1 MSTHTNTNADASVEK
16 GMDKAQD
23 VATRTAQKVSETAE
37 VAQQKVSATAA
48 DAKEQIT
55 RKAAQVGEQA
65 KSTVD
70 TRMNEVAHEL
80 GSVAEAVRQT
90 TQEVSGDENA
100 VVARYGERLAG
111 QIEGISSY
119 LNNNG
124 VEEVLDDLQNFARR
138 QPAMFLGG
146 AFMLGIV
153 VGRFLRSSADRG
165 YNFDSGSRDL
175 YGQQYPDS
183 SYGGSTGYS
192 GGATGY
198 SDQGQGQSRTGFNQT
213 STTAQNWD

>member
-1 MSTHTNTNADASVEK
+1 MSHYTDTNPDLGSETS
-16 GMDKAQD
+16 MDKVQE
-23 VATRTAQKVSETAE
+23 VASRTQQIVSETASA
-37 VAQQKVSATAA
+37 AQQKVGETAA
-48 DAKEQIT
+48 VAKEQVT
-55 RKAAQVGEQA
+55 RKAAEMGEQA

-70 TRMNEVAHEL
+70 SRMNEVAHEL

-90 TQEVSGDENA
+90 THEVAGDDNT

-124 VEEVLDDLQNFARR
+124 VEQVLDDLQGFARR

-165 YNFDSGSRDL
+165 YGYDQEYTG
-175 YGQQYPDS
+175 G
-183 SYGGSTGYS
+183 SYGGQTNYGDY
-192 GGATGY
+192 
-198 SDQGQGQSRTGFNQT
+198 QGQGSSQTGRHT
-213 STTAQNWD
+213 SMTSQNWD

>member
-1 MSTHTNTNADASVEK
+1 MSNHTNTTNTSMDMGNETTKEK
-16 GMDKAQD
+16 VQE
-23 VATRTAQKVSETAE
+23 VATRTQQKVNETAGAAQQKVSETAA
-37 VAQQKVSATAA
+37 V
-48 DAKEQIT
+48 AKEQVT

-70 TRMNEVAHEL
+70 SRMNEVAQEL
-80 GSVAEAVRQT
+80 GSVADAVRQT
-90 TQEVSGDENA
+90 THEVAGDDNA
-100 VVARYGERLAG
+100 AVARYGERLAG

-124 VEEVLDDLQNFARR
+124 VEEVLGDLQDFARR

-165 YNFDSGSRDL
+165 YDFGQENRGY
-175 YGQQYPDS
+175 YGQDTPYGGQP
-183 SYGGSTGYS
+183 SYG
-192 GGATGY
+192 
-198 SDQGQGQSRTGFNQT
+198 DHQGQSRSQTGYRQT
-213 STTAQNWD
+213 STTTQNWDEGYNG